1 MKDYSLAHINLQA
14 LLKDYQKY
22 ILKAQF
28 EAAADTAVE
37 MQLLTVELQQW
48 AESKCIETQNS

>member
-1 MKDYSLAHINLQA
+1 MNDYSPAHINLTA

-22 ILKAQF
+22 VLKHQY

-37 MQLLTVELQQW
+37 MQLLTVKLQEW
-48 AESKCIETQNS
+48 AENAK

>member
-1 MKDYSLAHINLQA
+1 MNDYSPIHINLQA

-22 ILKAQF
+22 VLKAQY

-37 MQLLTVELQQW
+37 MQLLTVKLQEW
-48 AESKCIETQNS
+48 AENAK